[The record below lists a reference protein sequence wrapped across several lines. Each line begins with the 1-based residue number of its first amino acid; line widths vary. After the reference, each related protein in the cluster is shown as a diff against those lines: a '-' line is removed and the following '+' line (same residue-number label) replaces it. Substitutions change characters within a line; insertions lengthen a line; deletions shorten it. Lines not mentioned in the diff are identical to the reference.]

1 VRLTVNGHVYPEP
14 LIVTM
19 DPRVPA
25 SREEL
30 ARLFEKEQHLASL
43 MTQSTEALTQGRSL
57 REQIQKLTGK
67 SAAAPAENA
76 ANPPAAKISGPL
88 ADAVSAFEKK
98 LAAVLGGGGG
108 PGGFGGGASPSP
120 TLARSSGA
128 LAGLYGGIDRA
139 DAAPTVAQLAAMDA
153 AEKDFAA
160 VLKQWND
167 FKSTDLPALNQQL
180 KSANQPELQLAA
192 HIRSSDEDSDDIE

>member
-1 VRLTVNGHVYPEP
+1 
-14 LIVTM
+14 M

-43 MTQSTEALTQGRSL
+43 ITQSTEALTQARSL

-67 SAAAPAENA
+67 PPAAPAENA
-76 ANPPAAKISGPL
+76 ANPPAAKLSGPL

-98 LAAVLGGGGG
+98 LTAVLGGGGG
-108 PGGFGGGASPSP
+108 PGGFSGAASP

-128 LAGLYGGIDRA
+128 LAGLYNGIDRA
-139 DAAPTVAQLAAMDA
+139 DAAPTAAQLAAIEA

-160 VLKQWND
+160 VLKQWTD
-167 FKSTDLPALNQQL
+167 LKSTDLPALNQQL
-180 KSANQPELQLAA
+180 KSASQPELQLAA

>member
-1 VRLTVNGHVYPEP
+1 
-14 LIVTM
+14 M

-30 ARLFEKEQHLASL
+30 ARLFEKEQLLASL
-43 MTQSTEALTQGRSL
+43 MTQSTEALTEARSL

-67 SAAAPAENA
+67 TPAAPADSA
-76 ANPPAAKISGPL
+76 ANPSAAKISGPL

-98 LAAVLGGGGG
+98 LTAVLGSG
-108 PGGFGGGASPSP
+108 GGFGGAASPTP

-139 DAAPTVAQLAAMDA
+139 DAAPTAAQLAAIDA

-160 VLKQWND
+160 ILKQWID
-167 FKSTDLPALNQQL
+167 LKSTDLSALNQQL
-180 KSANQPELQLAA
+180 KSASQPELRLAA